1 MFDFKDQR
9 IIITGGTRGIGKA
22 ISQAFLKQ
30 GGTVIATYAGNDS
43 AAQAFLSE
51 NEACAS
57 RLEVRKF
64 DVSKVD
70 EVKTF
75 FEYVGE
81 KYPSIEV
88 LVNNCGIRKDAL
100 LPMMKEE
107 NWKKVL
113 EINLDGT
120 FYMTKY
126 AVKSFLRSR
135 YGRIV
140 NISSIGGSIGLPGQ
154 ANYSA
159 AKAAQVAMGKSL
171 SKEVAKKNITVNSIC
186 PGFIQ
191 TELVDDLPDSLVAN
205 YKEQIPMKRFGTVDE
220 VAYGVLVMA
229 SKEASYI
236 NGASLE
242 ISGGL

>member
-1 MFDFKDQR
+1 MFNFKDHR
-9 IIITGGTRGIGKA
+9 IIVTGGTRGIGRG
-22 ISQAFLKQ
+22 ISEAFLKQ
-30 GGTVIATYAGNDS
+30 GGTVIATYIGNDA
-43 AAQAFLSE
+43 AAQSFLNE
-51 NEACAS
+51 NKEYAS

-64 DVSKVD
+64 DVTSVE

-75 FEYVGE
+75 YEFIDD

-88 LVNNCGIRKDAL
+88 LVNNCGIRRDAL
-100 LPMMKEE
+100 VPLMKEE
-107 NWKKVL
+107 NWRRVL
-113 EINLDGT
+113 QINLDGT

-126 AVKSFLRSR
+126 AVRSFLKSR
-135 YGRIV
+135 YGRII

-171 SKEVAKKNITVNSIC
+171 AKEVGKKNITVNSIC
-186 PGFIQ
+186 PGFIK
-191 TELVDDLPDSLVAN
+191 TELVEDLPASLVEN
-205 YKEQIPMKRFGTVDE
+205 YKKQIPLNRFGTTEE
-220 VAYGVLVMA
+220 VAYGVLFLA

-236 NGASLE
+236 NGTSLE

>member
-1 MFDFKDQR
+1 MLDFKDQR
-9 IIITGGTRGIGKA
+9 IIVTGGTRGIGRG
-22 ISQAFLKQ
+22 ISEAFLRQ
-30 GGTVIATYAGNDS
+30 GGTVIATYTGNDA
-43 AAQAFLSE
+43 AAQSFLNE
-51 NEACAS
+51 NKSYAS

-64 DVSKVD
+64 DVSKIE

-75 FEYVGE
+75 FNFVNE

-88 LVNNCGIRKDAL
+88 LVNNCGIRRDAL
-100 LPMMKEE
+100 LPLMKEE
-107 NWKKVL
+107 NWRRVL

-135 YGRIV
+135 YGRII

-154 ANYSA
+154 SNYSA

-171 SKEVAKKNITVNSIC
+171 AKEVGKKNITVNSIC

-191 TELVDDLPDSLVAN
+191 TELVDDLPSSLVEN
-205 YKEQIPMKRFGTVDE
+205 YKKQIPLNRFGTPGE
-220 VAYGVLVMA
+220 VAYAVLFLA

-236 NGASLE
+236 NGTALE
-242 ISGGL
+242 VSGGL